1 MMNYTKS
8 EFYRVFITKE
18 IYIAAA
24 LMTGIVLLLNG
35 ALHFFGGSYANTSFS
50 YSNLV
55 ASPMAFAVMGMII
68 PFLFYEGGKRNGNLK
83 NTVAGG
89 ISRVKIFAGECV
101 VSLAV
106 STLLMVT
113 TMGVWVRSANLL
125 LEKAGPVDWK
135 DFLGEGAAMYLIAGA
150 CLISGI
156 LFLEI
161 FDKNIT
167 GILVW
172 AALWFLLPEAFMYL
186 AVRFPVLYQPA
197 MWLPN
202 NFLAV
207 NASHVNTREC
217 ITAWD
222 TMDGVIR
229 CVLSG
234 LAGCII
240 FGISGAVLLKRRDL

>member
-101 VSLAV
+101 VSLPGLWIGRIFWEKGLLCTLSLGPALYPV
-106 STLLMVT
+106 SF
-113 TMGVWVRSANLL
+113 S
-125 LEKAGPVDWK
+125 WK
-135 DFLGEGAAMYLIAGA
+135 FSIKILQEYW
-150 CLISGI
+150 SGRPCGSFSRKPLCI
-156 LFLEI
+156 WPS
-161 FDKNIT
+161 
-167 GILVW
+167 VS
-172 AALWFLLPEAFMYL
+172 
-186 AVRFPVLYQPA
+186 RFFTSRLCGFP
-197 MWLPN
+197 
-202 NFLAV
+202 
-207 NASHVNTREC
+207 
-217 ITAWD
+217 
-222 TMDGVIR
+222 
-229 CVLSG
+229 
-234 LAGCII
+234 II
-240 FGISGAVLLKRRDL
+240 FWR